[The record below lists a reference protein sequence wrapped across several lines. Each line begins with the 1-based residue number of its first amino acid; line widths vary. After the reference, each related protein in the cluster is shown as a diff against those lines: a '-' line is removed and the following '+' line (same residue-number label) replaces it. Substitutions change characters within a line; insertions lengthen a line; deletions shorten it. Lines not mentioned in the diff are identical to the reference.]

1 MSTPALAAAEAV
13 GLAHRVIRHGPV
25 GSLAEAARARGVA
38 PADVVKTLVVRR
50 GSDDFLFVL
59 VPGDRVISWPKL
71 RGLLGV
77 SRLSMPDSEVARQA
91 TGYERGTITPLGSVR
106 PWPVIA
112 DERVRGREITLG
124 AGEHGLALAADA
136 DEILQALDASVA
148 DISDPEITIR
158 SVSEGDRPML
168 AWLVTELWGSEV
180 VAVRGTSLR
189 PAEMAGFIAEQS
201 GRLVGLLTYQLLG
214 GDTLEIVT
222 LNALDR
228 RRGIGTMLIDA
239 AAAKARRS
247 GCREIRLTTT
257 NDNVDALRFYQRRG
271 FRLAE
276 LRTGAVDRSRQ
287 HKPEI
292 PQVGDYGIPLR
303 DEIDLTRPV

>member
-77 SRLSMPDSEVARQA
+77 SRLSMPDAEVARRA
-91 TGYERGTITPLGSVR
+91 TGYEHGTITPLGSVR

-276 LRTGAVDRSRQ
+276 LRPGAVDQARRQ
-287 HKPEI
+287 KPEI
-292 PQVGDYGIPLR
+292 PLVGDYGIPLR
-303 DEIDLTRPV
+303 DEIDLTLPV